1 MVDYFLKIDSVPGES
16 HDAHHPD
23 EIEVTSYSWGEANSG
38 SPVGGGGGGGG
49 KAGKVDMR
57 EFHFSAVT
65 SKASPKLT
73 VLCANGKHLKTAVLT
88 ARRGGG
94 AQQEFLKMTFTDVTI
109 SSYNI
114 SGTEPNVPTDQVSL
128 SFSKVQIDYK
138 PQNANGSLGATVH
151 GGWDVLL
158 NKEF

>member
-1 MVDYFLKIDSVPGES
+1 MVDYFLKIDSVAGES
-16 HDAHHPD
+16 HDVHHPD
-23 EIEVTSYSWGEANSG
+23 EIELTSFSWGEATSG
-38 SPVGGGGGGGG
+38 SLVGGGGGGGT
-49 KAGKVDMR
+49 AGKIHMQDL
-57 EFHFSAVT
+57 HFSAIN
-65 SKASPKLT
+65 SKASPKLM

-94 AQQEFLKMTFTDVTI
+94 AQQEFLKLTFTDVTI

-114 SGTEPNVPTDQVSL
+114 SGTETIVPTDQVSL
-128 SFSKVQIDYK
+128 NFAKVQIDYK

-158 NKEF
+158 SKEF